1 MGYNVNIS
9 VYEPNVQVNQTLDQ
23 VTVRNTTTSVV
34 LNTEATIFQN
44 TPVPGATGAQGV
56 TGATG
61 PTGPQ
66 GSTGI
71 KGSTGATGL
80 GATGA
85 TGIQGNIGNDGS
97 TGATGPQGIQG
108 ATGSTGPTGIQ
119 GATGPQGSTGATGL
133 DGATGSTGPVG
144 ATGPFGPPGP
154 QGATGSGATGAT
166 GAQGATGITW
176 RQTWSSANTYD
187 YNDVVYYAGSSYIC
201 TAPVNPA
208 SAVTP
213 DVGTAN
219 WALFVLKGS
228 NGADGGQGATGA
240 TGPGANQSLNTSSNV
255 TFASLNLGGLVNNK
269 VARQTGITGTNILDS
284 WNASVYTGAKYI
296 VKIKPVSG
304 AHQLSEILVMTDGTD
319 VYFTEYGSLYSS
331 KVGVFNAGLIGGI
344 VGLSV
349 TLSTTSS
356 VTTVI
361 TQVA

>member
-1 MGYNVNIS
+1 MGYTLNVS
-9 VYEPNVQVNQTLDQ
+9 VSEPTFIVNETRDV
-23 VTVRNTTTSVV
+23 VTVTNTSTSIV

-44 TPVPGATGAQGV
+44 TPVPGATGARGSTGA

-61 PTGPQ
+61 PAGATGSQ
-66 GSTGI
+66 
-71 KGSTGATGL
+71 GATGL

-85 TGIQGNIGNDGS
+85 TGIQGNIGSTGS
-97 TGATGPQGIQG
+97 TGATGIQG
-108 ATGSTGPTGIQ
+108 NIGSTGSTGATGIQ
-119 GATGPQGSTGATGL
+119 GSTGPQGSTGATGL

-144 ATGPFGPPGP
+144 ATGPFGPSGP
-154 QGATGSGATGAT
+154 QGSTGMGATGAT
-166 GAQGATGITW
+166 GAQGATGVTW
-176 RQTWSSANTYD
+176 RQTWSSANTYA
-187 YNDVVYYAGSSYIC
+187 YNDIVYYSGSSYIC
-201 TAPVNPA
+201 IAPIDPA
-208 SAVTP
+208 SAITP
-213 DVGTAN
+213 DVATAN
-219 WALFVLKGS
+219 WALLVLKGTDGS
-228 NGADGGQGATGA
+228 NGNIGATGA
-240 TGPGANQSLNTSSNV
+240 SGPGADQSLNTTSNV
-255 TFASLNLGGLVNNK
+255 TFASQNLSGLVNNK

-319 VYFTEYGSLYSS
+319 VYFTEYASLYSS
-331 KVGVFNAGLIGGI
+331 KVGAFSAGLIGGI

>member
-1 MGYNVNIS
+1 MGYTLNVSVSQPTIS
-9 VYEPNVQVNQTLDQ
+9 VSDTRDV
-23 VTVRNTTTSVV
+23 VTITNTSSSIV

-44 TPVPGATGAQGV
+44 TPVPGATGAQGA
-56 TGATG
+56 TGLQGATG
-61 PTGPQ
+61 AQGSTGIQGSTGPQ
-66 GSTGI
+66 GSTGVTGPQ
-71 KGSTGATGL
+71 GSTGATG
-80 GATGA
+80 
-85 TGIQGNIGNDGS
+85 IQ
-97 TGATGPQGIQG
+97 
-108 ATGSTGPTGIQ
+108 
-119 GATGPQGSTGATGL
+119 GPQGSTGATGL

-154 QGATGSGATGAT
+154 QGATGAGATGAT

-176 RQTWSSANTYD
+176 RQTWSSSNTYD

-208 SAVTP
+208 SATTP
-213 DVGTAN
+213 DVATAN
-219 WALFVLKGS
+219 WALFVLKGTDGS
-228 NGADGGQGATGA
+228 NGNIGATGA
-240 TGPGANQSLNTSSNV
+240 SGPGADQSLNTTSNV
-255 TFASLNLGGLVNNK
+255 TFASQNLSGLVNNK

-319 VYFTEYGSLYSS
+319 VYFTEYASLYSS